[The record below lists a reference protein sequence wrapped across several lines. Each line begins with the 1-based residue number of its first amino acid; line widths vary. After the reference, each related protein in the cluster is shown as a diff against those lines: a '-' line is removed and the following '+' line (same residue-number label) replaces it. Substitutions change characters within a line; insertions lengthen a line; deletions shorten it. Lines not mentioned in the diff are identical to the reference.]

1 MGSMGSEANFPAQYL
16 DARLGSV
23 AEIALLAL
31 FVVVMAGWWWTRR
44 SASPAAAPPV
54 GRPWWARFEAGPP
67 GRTLLQVGIG
77 ALWVIDGLLQAQ
89 SSMPRQFVPMVIE
102 PALTGQPGWIV
113 HLGRFA
119 VNLWSLHTVS
129 TDAFTVF
136 VQVAI
141 GLALILGGDGIVA
154 KLGLGVSIVWGLSV
168 WVFGEAMG
176 GIFGRPATWLSGA
189 PGAVL
194 VYVVAAVVLLA
205 IPARRWRDESVG
217 RAAGSAV
224 GGLLVAT
231 ACLQALPWE
240 GFWRAGTLS
249 AVFANAA
256 SNSQPSLLSAPIT
269 GVADL
274 ARAHPDAVNAI
285 FVLVPAVLGIWLLT
299 RRRERSALVATAGWL
314 FVTWWLGMDFGVVGG
329 VGTDPNIAVP
339 VGIFVAVAWIGLLS
353 RLPVQEQAK
362 PLVPESGAA
371 PAGAAPAGEPD
382 RPVPWLLGH
391 PVRTWLAGA
400 MAAATLWTVVPVLQS
415 VPKAASTPSGVTL
428 AYVSSG
434 GMSTIPG
441 HRAAPGFSLVN
452 QDGQPTSLA
461 SFRGKVVLLTF
472 LDPVCYGTCPVV
484 AQEMAE
490 VATLLAQREAHVE
503 LVAINANPD
512 FTAPATLADFD
523 TEHDIGHL
531 ANWQFLTGSSATLQ
545 QVYRSYGALSQIFQV
560 GMVAHSELLYVIG
573 PDGRE
578 RSLTTAGGIAGLR
591 IEDAYAEMLA
601 DAASQLVPRG

>member
-1 MGSMGSEANFPAQYL
+1 MGSMGSEPNFPAQYL

-23 AEIALLAL
+23 AEVALLAL

-44 SASPAAAPPV
+44 SVSPAAAPPV
-54 GRPWWARFEAGPP
+54 GLRWWERFEAGPP

-102 PALTGQPGWIV
+102 PALTGQPAWIV

-141 GLALILGGDGIVA
+141 GLALIFGGDSIMA
-154 KLGLGVSIVWGLSV
+154 KCGLGVSIVWGLSV

-176 GIFGRPATWLSGA
+176 GIFGRPATFLSGA

-205 IPARRWRDESVG
+205 IPPRRWSDQSVG
-217 RAAGSAV
+217 RTAGSAV

-249 AVFANAA
+249 AVFVNAA

-269 GVADL
+269 AVAHL
-274 ARAHPDAVNAI
+274 ARAHPDPVNAV
-285 FVLVPAVLGIWLLT
+285 FVLVPAVLGIWLLA
-299 RRRERSALVATAGWL
+299 RRRERSALAATAVWL

-329 VGTDPNIAVP
+329 VGPDPNIAVP
-339 VGIFVAVAWIGLLS
+339 VGIFVAVAWIGLMS
-353 RLPVQEQAK
+353 RLSVQEQAK
-362 PLVPESGAA
+362 EIAPESGAA
-371 PAGAAPAGEPD
+371 SAGEPD
-382 RPVPWLLGH
+382 RTVPWLLGH

-400 MAAATLWTVVPVLQS
+400 MAAATLWTVVPVLRS
-415 VPKAASTPSGVTL
+415 VPKAVRTPSGVTL

-452 QDGQPTSLA
+452 QDGRPTSLA

-472 LDPVCYGTCPVV
+472 LDPVCSGTCPVV

-490 VATLLAQREAHVE
+490 AATLLAQRQAQVE

-531 ANWQFLTGSSATLQ
+531 ANWDFLTGSPATLR
-545 QVYRSYGALSQIFQV
+545 QVYRSYGALSQTFQA